1 MIKFG
6 AHEQNGSHLKKR
18 DMKNTKTLAI
28 ALFATAVSF
37 SGFAQKTKTQVPAP
51 KVDASKNVVENLAA
65 TPELSTI
72 AKVFQVSGYNSI
84 LSENSNFTILA
95 PTDNVITNKDAFFD
109 SKNIENTRNFGAYHI
124 IYGKYT
130 MADFANLVTTKK
142 ERKATIK
149 TADGKPITITF
160 EKGEMYITDEKGNKS
175 KVTFSD
181 VIVNNGVI
189 HGLDRPL
196 QF

>member
-1 MIKFG
+1 MT
-6 AHEQNGSHLKKR
+6 R
-18 DMKNTKTLAI
+18 TKTLAI

-37 SGFAQKTKTQVPAP
+37 SGFAQKTKIQIAGP
-51 KVDASKNVVENLAA
+51 KMDASKNVVENLAA

-72 AKVFQVSGYNSI
+72 SKVFQVCGYNSI

-95 PTDNVITNKDAFFD
+95 PSDNVIVDKDAFFD
-109 SKNIENTRNFGAYHI
+109 PKNIENTRNFGAYHI

-130 MADFANLVTTKK
+130 IADFANLVSTAKD
-142 ERKATIK
+142 RKATVK
-149 TADGKPITITF
+149 TADGKQIIVTF
-160 EKGEMYITDEKGNKS
+160 EKRDMFITDEKGQKS
-175 KVTFSD
+175 KITFSD

-189 HGLDRPL
+189 HGIDKPL